1 MKIQSLFLLLLLL
14 IIQSCSFRN
23 PFILDTPYYYK
34 AIAIINDEE
43 CSLINEYESSRDFF
57 SQRSISNQAA
67 PQFFSKTI
75 KGKDIVAFCFQPYHG
90 LPFQKYG
97 YVFPCYWI
105 CSDFVI
111 EDSKRYYYN
120 DEFKQLFDADDDKR
134 WLAVYVDKPRLDDY
148 DPHPVIGRPI
158 AGGEILS
165 GWMSF
170 TKHVD
175 HRYLAYTVYFEFDML
190 NYDGDKIMIRNGRL
204 DIAKKFLD
212 IDQSFDLL
220 WDREYGAPI
229 R

>member
-1 MKIQSLFLLLLLL
+1 MNRVETFFRREASPIKLHLSFFQRPLRVRTLSRFVFSHIMVCL
-14 IIQSCSFRN
+14 FRN
-23 PFILDTPYYYK
+23 MVMF
-34 AIAIINDEE
+34 
-43 CSLINEYESSRDFF
+43 
-57 SQRSISNQAA
+57 
-67 PQFFSKTI
+67 
-75 KGKDIVAFCFQPYHG
+75 
-90 LPFQKYG
+90 
-97 YVFPCYWI
+97 FPCYWI